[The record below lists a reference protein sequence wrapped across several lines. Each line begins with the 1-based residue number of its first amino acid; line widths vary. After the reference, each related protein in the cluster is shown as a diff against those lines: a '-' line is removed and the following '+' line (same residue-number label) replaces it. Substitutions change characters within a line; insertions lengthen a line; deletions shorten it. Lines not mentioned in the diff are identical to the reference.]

1 MTDWHQVDLERCLD
15 CCFCRL
21 DTEAASEWLEARFS
35 SRGLQF
41 VLIIDAAREWIWL
54 RSDPVMP
61 DQATPAFEFTFRS
74 DRIRV
79 TPGDYESEAVH
90 FDFTGGSPNLDPEHI
105 RLVIE
110 KLPDGSLYVWPVL
123 GQADQ
128 AYPGPSGK
136 TNNGEVVALQP
147 A

>member
-1 MTDWHQVDLERCLD
+1 MTHWHQADLERCLD
-15 CCFCRL
+15 CRFCRL
-21 DTEAASEWLEARFS
+21 DTKVGSEWLEARFS

-54 RSDPVMP
+54 RSDPVKP

-79 TPGDYESEAVH
+79 IPGNYESQAVH
-90 FDFTGGSPNLDPEHI
+90 FDFTNESMDLDQELI

-123 GQADQ
+123 GQATKPFRP
-128 AYPGPSGK
+128 Y
-136 TNNGEVVALQP
+136 
-147 A
+147 